1 MPTQRSSSALLAA
14 GCIACSVMS
23 ASAFA
28 PVSLGSLPLKTSA
41 MTASSR
47 LPMASSA
54 VPRRSVRN
62 AATGLS
68 MQEEG
73 ITPVQ
78 RLTACLPYILPL
90 ADGFEWGRYVFEQVP
105 IMALPFVPLFPI
117 MGILNLPFVSFGIF
131 IFLFSFVARN
141 PEIPRFVRFSTLQAI
156 YIDIAL
162 IFPQLFKSLMGATG
176 GLPSEIGVPLTNFVF
191 YCMIGTVTYSIIK
204 NALGETPNEIPL
216 ISESVD
222 SQMPF

>member
-1 MPTQRSSSALLAA
+1 MPGQRSLSAVLAA
-14 GCIACSVMS
+14 SCIACSVMT
-23 ASAFA
+23 ASAFSPA
-28 PVSLGSLPLKTSA
+28 ALGSLPLK
-41 MTASSR
+41 
-47 LPMASSA
+47 SSA
-54 VPRRSVRN
+54 FSASASAPLPPPRR
-62 AATGLS
+62 AAGGGLVGMR

-78 RLTACLPYILPL
+78 RLTACLPYVLPL

-141 PEIPRFVRFSTLQAI
+141 PEIPRFVRFNTLQAI

-176 GLPSEIGVPLTNFVF
+176 GLPAEIGVPLTNFVF
-191 YCMIGTVTYSIIK
+191 YCMAASVSYCVIK
-204 NALGETPNEIPL
+204 NAIGETPNELPL

-222 SQMPF
+222 NQMPF

>member
-1 MPTQRSSSALLAA
+1 
-14 GCIACSVMS
+14 MS
-23 ASAFA
+23 ASAFSTA
-28 PVSLGSLPLKTSA
+28 SLGSLPLKSSA
-41 MTASSR
+41 ISASSR
-47 LPMASSA
+47 LSLSSSA
-54 VPRRSVRN
+54 VPRRAHAGGLTRVR
-62 AATGLS
+62 

-78 RLTACLPYILPL
+78 RLTACLPYVLPL

-141 PEIPRFVRFSTLQAI
+141 PEIPRFVRFNTLQAI

-176 GLPSEIGVPLTNFVF
+176 GLPAEIGIPLTNFVF
-191 YCMIGTVTYSIIK
+191 YCMAGSVSYCIIK
-204 NALGETPNEIPL
+204 NAIGETPNELPL